1 MSPVK
6 PIPEGHHTVTPTLT
20 VKGAAQAIEFYKKAL
35 GAVEKGRFP
44 GPGGLI
50 MHAEIKIGDSILFL
64 SDEMP
69 GMGNKSPQTLGGV
82 ANTLQI
88 YTEDCDALFNRA
100 VQAGA
105 KVTMPMMDMFWGD
118 RWGQVTDPF
127 GHQWGI
133 ATHKEDLTMDEMTE
147 RGKAAMAKMGAN
159 A

>member
-1 MSPVK
+1 LAGDSRLPHGCNDATISRR
-6 PIPEGHHTVTPTLT
+6 PLADAAGDSHDPSEADPGRTPHRHADPHREGR
-20 VKGAAQAIEFYKKAL
+20 GAGHRVLQEGAGRGRERAL
-35 GAVEKGRFP
+35 PR
-44 GPGGLI
+44 PGGLI

-105 KVTMPMMDMFWGD
+105 KATMPMTDMFWGD
-118 RWGQVTDPF
+118 R
-127 GHQWGI
+127 
-133 ATHKEDLTMDEMTE
+133 
-147 RGKAAMAKMGAN
+147 
-159 A
+159 